1 MFKLINKYFYKLKIT
16 LGCLLG
22 IHAWKNGVCVNC
34 GKKRK

>member
-1 MFKLINKYFYKLKIT
+1 MKKRTRIT

-34 GKKRK
+34 GKKR